1 MKIMK
6 INDFL
11 KQIASDIK
19 TTGKLLTKDEI
30 YYKLKYIGIKKD
42 TTLVNDIEAFYETFL
57 KSLNN
62 SLVRHITR
70 KTGQKENTT
79 HYIGYYT
86 ESRASYTESCKVYFP
101 VKYEYMISALKTIF
115 SYLIRNSVESV
126 VKFHVKSTNE
136 NIVIRFYH
144 ESDVMPFI
152 SYCNNNFILD
162 DLLEPANPFIATIY
176 GIGIVKD
183 DNTLSTYNNTLS
195 EILADYFALLKE
207 HDALDKISDLH
218 FLDYVI
224 KRKEVEE
231 NEIIEFDLETI
242 KKNIK
247 AILSHSNPL
256 N

>member
-79 HYIGYYT
+79 HYIGLLH
-86 ESRASYTESCKVYFP
+86 RISCKLY
-101 VKYEYMISALKTIF
+101 
-115 SYLIRNSVESV
+115 
-126 VKFHVKSTNE
+126 
-136 NIVIRFYH
+136 
-144 ESDVMPFI
+144 
-152 SYCNNNFILD
+152 
-162 DLLEPANPFIATIY
+162 
-176 GIGIVKD
+176 
-183 DNTLSTYNNTLS
+183 
-195 EILADYFALLKE
+195 
-207 HDALDKISDLH
+207 
-218 FLDYVI
+218 
-224 KRKEVEE
+224 
-231 NEIIEFDLETI
+231 
-242 KKNIK
+242 
-247 AILSHSNPL
+247 
-256 N
+256 

>member
-1 MKIMK
+1 MK

-162 DLLEPANPFIATIY
+162 DLL
-176 GIGIVKD
+176 
-183 DNTLSTYNNTLS
+183 
-195 EILADYFALLKE
+195 
-207 HDALDKISDLH
+207 
-218 FLDYVI
+218 
-224 KRKEVEE
+224 
-231 NEIIEFDLETI
+231 
-242 KKNIK
+242 
-247 AILSHSNPL
+247 
-256 N
+256 

>member
-1 MKIMK
+1 MKKMK

-11 KQIASDIK
+11 KQIASDI
-19 TTGKLLTKDEI
+19 TITNKLLTKDEI

-42 TTLVNDIEAFYETFL
+42 NSLANDIEAFYENFL
-57 KSLNN
+57 KNLNN

-79 HYIGYYT
+79 YYLGLYT
-86 ESRASYTESCKVYFP
+86 EARASYTESCKVYFP

-126 VKFHVKSTNE
+126 VKFHLKATNE

-162 DLLEPANPFIATIY
+162 DLLETTNPFTATIY

-207 HDALDKISDLH
+207 HNALDKISDLH

-224 KRKEVEE
+224 KRGEIEE
-231 NEIIEFDLETI
+231 NEIIKSDLKAIES
-242 KKNIK
+242 NIK
-247 AILSHSNPL
+247 AILSHRNPL